1 MKVLAAILALALGT
15 AVSLGAQTRQVSGTV
30 VDSGQ
35 QPVVGAAVI
44 HSSTN
49 GVTTGVDG
57 TFRLTVPAGPVTLE
71 VNCLGYK
78 VQTVS
83 VPAAQSQVTVVLEE
97 DTEVLNE
104 TVVVGYGVQKKVNLT
119 GAVTAVSA
127 NDLKDRITH
136 NLTDMLQGSVP
147 GLNISTSSGNPG
159 SVGSLNIRGTTSI
172 NGASP
177 LVLVDG
183 AVGELD
189 RVNPNDV
196 ESISVIKD
204 ASAAAVYGAR
214 AAYGVILITTR
225 TGSDKGG
232 KATVRYNGRFGWEEP
247 TTSTDYETRG
257 FWSVYTVDTFWQSD
271 AGKKYTTYTDYDMAQ
286 LLARVNDKTED
297 PSRPW
302 IVQDFR
308 NGRNQWVYYC
318 NTDWWHSMFNDR
330 HPVQTHNVSVS
341 GGDKNIKYYLS
352 GGFDDETGIIKSEPD
367 VFRKFNL
374 RSKIEAKINKYMRIS
389 NNTSFYTSNYS
400 FLGVG
405 DVQNAIQYAARHALA
420 SFPLQNP
427 DGSWVYGT
435 PMISGSYNVANGRH
449 IMFGDKKDINDR
461 KRNDFSNTTELRINP
476 FKQLTLVA
484 NFTYRYHE
492 NKNTSRL
499 TNFSFRRYPDS
510 DIEYY
515 TTGAGLDELTETV
528 RGYNYTAGNVYATY
542 QDTFNNAHNLTV
554 TAGYNVER
562 QYTKYIEAVGQN
574 LLSETLNDLSLTG
587 PDALGNVIMTN
598 TGSQSEYALMGFF
611 GRLNYDYKGRYL
623 FEVAGRYDGTSRF
636 AKGHKWGFFPSGS
649 LGWRISEEPFFAPLR
664 KTVSNLKL
672 RASVG
677 TLGNQNVN
685 NYAYLRTINITD
697 FSAYSFGEGSTMAKY
712 ATLSAPV
719 ASDLTWETTYQY
731 NLGLDAAF
739 LDNRLEFTGEAY
751 IRDTK
756 NMLTEGVKLPAVYGA
771 DAPKS
776 NTADLRTKGYEL
788 SLSWRD
794 QFNLL
799 GSPFGYR
806 LRATMSDYRSHI
818 TKYDNP
824 EKSFAKA
831 YYEGMRIGEVW
842 GFVVDGLFATDEE
855 AQKYQ
860 AEVCDCTGYISGRMT
875 GGFRAGDLR
884 YVDLDS
890 DKKLGIGQNT
900 VDNPG
905 DRKILG
911 NSLPSLQYGITAGF
925 DRKGIDF
932 SIFFQGVGNHYW
944 YPAGFNYA
952 FWGPYSYSY
961 ASFIPRDFLT
971 KMCWSEENPDAYF
984 PRPRSYSSTGGELS
998 KVNSRYIQNI
1008 RYLRLKNL
1016 TLGYTLPQS
1025 LTKKVGLERV
1035 RVYYSGENLNYWSPL
1050 TKVTKFLDPESAFSR
1065 SSSGSASDH
1074 LAYPWQKSNMFG
1086 IDITF

>member
-461 KRNDFSNTTELRINP
+461 KRNDFSNTTELRITP

-499 TNFSFRRYPDS
+499 TNFAYRRYPDS

-771 DAPKS
+771 DAHRPENVFVPWVYDK
-776 NTADLRTKGYEL
+776 AE
-788 SLSWRD
+788 SWRK
-794 QFNLL
+794 
-799 GSPFGYR
+799 
-806 LRATMSDYRSHI
+806 
-818 TKYDNP
+818 KYGFTVIP
-824 EKSFAKA
+824 EL
-831 YYEGMRIGEVW
+831 
-842 GFVVDGLFATDEE
+842 DL
-855 AQKYQ
+855 
-860 AEVCDCTGYISGRMT
+860 SG
-875 GGFRAGDLR
+875 AAP
-884 YVDLDS
+884 
-890 DKKLGIGQNT
+890 N
-900 VDNPG
+900 
-905 DRKILG
+905 
-911 NSLPSLQYGITAGF
+911 
-925 DRKGIDF
+925 
-932 SIFFQGVGNHYW
+932 
-944 YPAGFNYA
+944 
-952 FWGPYSYSY
+952 
-961 ASFIPRDFLT
+961 
-971 KMCWSEENPDAYF
+971 
-984 PRPRSYSSTGGELS
+984 
-998 KVNSRYIQNI
+998 
-1008 RYLRLKNL
+1008 
-1016 TLGYTLPQS
+1016 
-1025 LTKKVGLERV
+1025 
-1035 RVYYSGENLNYWSPL
+1035 
-1050 TKVTKFLDPESAFSR
+1050 
-1065 SSSGSASDH
+1065 
-1074 LAYPWQKSNMFG
+1074 
-1086 IDITF
+1086 

>member
-83 VPAAQSQVTVVLEE
+83 VQAAQSQVTVVLEE

-528 RGYNYTAGNVYATY
+528 RGYNY
-542 QDTFNNAHNLTV
+542 
-554 TAGYNVER
+554 
-562 QYTKYIEAVGQN
+562 
-574 LLSETLNDLSLTG
+574 
-587 PDALGNVIMTN
+587 
-598 TGSQSEYALMGFF
+598 
-611 GRLNYDYKGRYL
+611 
-623 FEVAGRYDGTSRF
+623 
-636 AKGHKWGFFPSGS
+636 
-649 LGWRISEEPFFAPLR
+649 
-664 KTVSNLKL
+664 
-672 RASVG
+672 
-677 TLGNQNVN
+677 
-685 NYAYLRTINITD
+685 
-697 FSAYSFGEGSTMAKY
+697 
-712 ATLSAPV
+712 
-719 ASDLTWETTYQY
+719 
-731 NLGLDAAF
+731 
-739 LDNRLEFTGEAY
+739 
-751 IRDTK
+751 
-756 NMLTEGVKLPAVYGA
+756 
-771 DAPKS
+771 
-776 NTADLRTKGYEL
+776 
-788 SLSWRD
+788 
-794 QFNLL
+794 
-799 GSPFGYR
+799 
-806 LRATMSDYRSHI
+806 
-818 TKYDNP
+818 
-824 EKSFAKA
+824 
-831 YYEGMRIGEVW
+831 
-842 GFVVDGLFATDEE
+842 
-855 AQKYQ
+855 QK
-860 AEVCDCTGYISGRMT
+860 
-875 GGFRAGDLR
+875 
-884 YVDLDS
+884 
-890 DKKLGIGQNT
+890 
-900 VDNPG
+900 
-905 DRKILG
+905 
-911 NSLPSLQYGITAGF
+911 
-925 DRKGIDF
+925 
-932 SIFFQGVGNHYW
+932 
-944 YPAGFNYA
+944 
-952 FWGPYSYSY
+952 
-961 ASFIPRDFLT
+961 
-971 KMCWSEENPDAYF
+971 
-984 PRPRSYSSTGGELS
+984 
-998 KVNSRYIQNI
+998 
-1008 RYLRLKNL
+1008 
-1016 TLGYTLPQS
+1016 
-1025 LTKKVGLERV
+1025 
-1035 RVYYSGENLNYWSPL
+1035 
-1050 TKVTKFLDPESAFSR
+1050 
-1065 SSSGSASDH
+1065 
-1074 LAYPWQKSNMFG
+1074 
-1086 IDITF
+1086 